1 MKPNKAFERF
11 KISKE
16 KKLQNELQKAM
27 IDFKKAELRIESS
40 KQKIKDLKSMT
51 LADYKI
57 EKQQI
62 KLEL

>member
-1 MKPNKAFERF
+1 MKTNKAFEKF
-11 KISKE
+11 KISREIKFQ
-16 KKLQNELQKAM
+16 KELQKAM
-27 IDFKKAELRIESS
+27 IDFKKAEQRIESS